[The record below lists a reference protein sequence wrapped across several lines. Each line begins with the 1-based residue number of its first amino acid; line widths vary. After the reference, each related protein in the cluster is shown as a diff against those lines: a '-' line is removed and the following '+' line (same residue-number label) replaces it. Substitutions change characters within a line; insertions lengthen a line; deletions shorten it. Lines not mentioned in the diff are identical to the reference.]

1 MTTVMPQKELVRRAA
16 AWVAERKA
24 EKGGALGSLMDEAG
38 MRFNLGPA
46 DQDFLKKL
54 FAEGEGETFAAG
66 KDVD

>member
-24 EKGGALGSLMDEAG
+24 ENCGSLASLMDEAG

-46 DQDFLKKL
+46 DQEFLKKL
-54 FAEGEGETFAAG
+54 FAEGGEFAGG
-66 KDVD
+66 KS